1 MIPHAKPLLGQEEY
15 AGVKEVLAS
24 GMLAAGKYVLEFEN
38 SFKAYLKAGYAVA
51 ASSGTTALHV
61 IMSALGIGDGDKVL
75 TTPFSFIASSN
86 AILYTGAVPVFVD
99 IDSITFNLSP
109 ACLEAAIKNHPEAKA
124 ILVVHL
130 FGLPADMDEITEL
143 AQKHNLLLIEDC
155 AQSHGALYKGRS
167 SGTFGQ
173 AAAFSFYPTK
183 NITSGEGGMV
193 ITGDAA
199 LAEKV
204 RMLVNQGQHIRY
216 YHEAVGYNFRMTDIH
231 AAIGLAQ
238 LKKLTAFNQKRIEN
252 AAFYNSHITNPLV
265 QKPMVPPDRTH
276 VYHQYT
282 LTLNNRDALAAY
294 LTENMIGYGI
304 HYPLTIPSQPCY
316 QNMPCSAGNW
326 PVAEKVAATC
336 ISIPVH
342 PALSTDDLETVVA
355 TINKFSG

>member
-15 AGVKEVLAS
+15 DGVKEVLAS
-24 GMLAAGKYVLEFEN
+24 GMLASGKYVLEFEN
-38 SFKAYLKAGYAVA
+38 SFKNYVKAGYAVS

-61 IMSALGIGDGDKVL
+61 IMSALEIGEGDKVL

-99 IDSITFNLSP
+99 IDPLTFNLSP
-109 ACLEAAIKNHPEAKA
+109 ACLEEAIKKHPEAKA
-124 ILVVHL
+124 VLVVHL
-130 FGLPADMDEITEL
+130 FGLPADMDEITKL

-155 AQSHGALYKGRS
+155 AQSHGSLYKGRN

-193 ITGDAA
+193 VTGDAD
-199 LAEKV
+199 LANKV
-204 RMLVNQGQHIRY
+204 RMLVNQGQHRRY

-238 LKKLTAFNQKRIEN
+238 LKKLTAFNQKRKEN
-252 AAFYNSHITNPLV
+252 AAFYDSYITNPLL
-265 QKPMVPPDRTH
+265 QKPLVPPDRTH

-282 LTLNNRDALAAY
+282 ITTDNRDALAAY
-294 LTENMIGYGI
+294 LTENNIGYGI
-304 HYPLTIPSQPCY
+304 HYPLTIPAQPCY
-316 QNMPCSAGNW
+316 RNMTYSTGSW
-326 PVAEKVAATC
+326 PVAEKLADTC

-342 PALSTDDLETVVA
+342 PALSTEDLQTVA
-355 TINKFSG
+355 ETINKFTG